1 MVSNRKQQN
10 FLKKMNDKIESNNNY
25 ETVGDDDVLLFDE
38 ATFMVRRFKKLT
50 ASKFSK
56 ILETYVVGAN
66 DQGGKKQVIDCMNEL
81 RINEEVRILG
91 SEINWNSPKE
101 GIDCQ
106 VLKIGSNGW
115 QKGKVKIE
123 VKEDLQL
130 GETQVCI
137 KFCPDEPREQKSP
150 LDDIRQSEEYK
161 KLSNNN

>member
-1 MVSNRKQQN
+1 MNNEIKSNT
-10 FLKKMNDKIESNNNY
+10 NY
-25 ETVGDDDVLLFDE
+25 ETVGDDDVLLFEE
-38 ATFMVRRFKKLT
+38 ATYLVRRFKKLT

-66 DQGGKKQVIDCMNEL
+66 NQGGKKQIIECMNEL
-81 RINEEVRILG
+81 RINEQIIIFG
-91 SEINWNSPKE
+91 SEINWISPKE

-115 QKGKVKIE
+115 QKGKLKIE
-123 VKEDLQL
+123 VNEDLQL

-137 KFCPDEPREQKSP
+137 KFCPDEPLEPKSP

>member
-1 MVSNRKQQN
+1 
-10 FLKKMNDKIESNNNY
+10 MNEKNEANKNY

-50 ASKFSK
+50 ANRFSK
-56 ILETYVVGAN
+56 ILETYVEHNA
-66 DQGGKKQVIDCMNEL
+66 QGGKKQIIDCMNEL
-81 RINEEVRILG
+81 RINEQIIILG

-106 VLKIGSNGW
+106 ILKIGSKGW
-115 QKGKVKIE
+115 QKGKIKIE
-123 VKEDLQL
+123 VNEDLQL

-137 KFCPDEPREQKSP
+137 NFCADEPPEQKSP

-161 KLSNNN
+161 KLLENN

>member
-1 MVSNRKQQN
+1 
-10 FLKKMNDKIESNNNY
+10 MNDKIESNKNY

-38 ATFMVRRFKKLT
+38 ATFMVRNFKKLT

-56 ILETYVVGAN
+56 ILETYVGGSN
-66 DQGGKKQVIDCMNEL
+66 NQGGKRQIIDCMNEL
-81 RINEEVRILG
+81 VINEQIIILG
-91 SEINWNSPKE
+91 SEINWISPKE

-106 VLKIGSNGW
+106 VLKIGSKGW
-115 QKGKVKIE
+115 EKGKLKIE
-123 VKEDLQL
+123 VNEDLQL

-137 KFCPDEPREQKSP
+137 KFCPDEPPELKSP

>member
-1 MVSNRKQQN
+1 
-10 FLKKMNDKIESNNNY
+10 MNDEIKSNNNY

-38 ATFMVRRFKKLT
+38 TTFLVRRFKNLT
-50 ASKFSK
+50 ASRFSK

-66 DQGGKKQVIDCMNEL
+66 TQGINKQMIECMKEL
-81 RINEEVRILG
+81 RINEKIIIYG
-91 SEINWNSPKE
+91 SEIKWNSPKE

-106 VLKIGSNGW
+106 ILKIGSNGW

-137 KFCPDEPREQKSP
+137 KFCPDEPLEPKSP